1 VNRWVYLIY
10 PATFAAAAV
19 MRIAAA
25 NGGQYRP
32 SDLLVIL
39 TAAVAIAVVVTGLAL
54 LLARAVRADD
64 VVERAAPIA
73 ALAVIWFVD
82 FVPLQNALSQ
92 VSWRLSREVVLVPA
106 GVLVSLVV
114 VSWSLRQPA
123 GRLRGLN
130 RFGAIFGSLL
140 LAFGVIGTIRGDAAS
155 SRVLAHSA
163 LARDL
168 SRPVPAGP
176 QSTANGPLRDIYLII
191 LDGHANARARREV
204 LGDSSTAFEDSLR
217 ALGFVI
223 PPEATSNY
231 IHTFLSLSS
240 LLNFEQITQIANEV
254 RVTSTDF
261 ALPKYLIENN
271 RTARFLK
278 ARGYRYLL
286 FPSAW
291 FDATQFSPLA
301 DSVYVARATFNI
313 REALRRTELR
323 TVVAQTTLLHPL
335 VRLPKMPDLGEFDA
349 LKDVPSD
356 TAPTFAFAHVMLPH
370 LPYVYDSACRPL
382 RRPITS
388 AEENDSPEQRAA
400 YLAQVTCV
408 DRMTLDAVRGIL
420 RRSPTPPIILVLADH
435 GSRFTDVRFYE
446 HPESVSRDFVKERF
460 GAFAAAY
467 VPAGGDSAFTQ
478 PITLVNVFRHV
489 LSYYFGA
496 DLPPLPPEYYVSG
509 ARPYVFYPV
518 PAAMISTVGPSPDP
532 ERGHGETVLKPHGAV
547 VPVTAQRPAPPR

>member
-1 VNRWVYLIY
+1 VNRFVDLIY

-19 MRIAAA
+19 LRIAAV
-25 NGGQYRP
+25 NGGQYRR
-32 SDLLVIL
+32 SDLLIIL
-39 TAAVAIAVVVTGLAL
+39 TAAVAIAAVVTGLTL
-54 LLARAVRADD
+54 LLVRAVRADD

-73 ALAVIWFVD
+73 ALAVIWFFD
-82 FVPLQNALSQ
+82 FVPLQSALSQ

-106 GVLVSLVV
+106 GVLVLLLVIA
-114 VSWSLRQPA
+114 WSLRQPA
-123 GRLRGLN
+123 GRLRSLN
-130 RFGAIFGSLL
+130 KFGAIFGWLL
-140 LAFGVIGTIRGDAAS
+140 LAFGVIGTARGDVAT

-168 SRPVPAGP
+168 SKPIPTGP
-176 QSTANGPLRDIYLII
+176 QSAANGPLRDIYLIV
-191 LDGHANARARREV
+191 LDGHANARTRREV

-231 IHTFLSLSS
+231 IHTFLSLAS
-240 LLNFEQITQIANEV
+240 LLNFEQITHIANEI

-261 ALPKYLIENN
+261 ALPKFLIENN
-271 RTARFLK
+271 HIARFLK

-286 FPSAW
+286 LPSAW
-291 FDATQFSPLA
+291 FAATQFSPLA
-301 DSVYVARATFNI
+301 DSVYVDRRTFNI
-313 REALRRTELR
+313 RDALRRTELR

-335 VRLPKMPDLGEFDA
+335 VRLPQMPDLREFDA

-370 LPYVYDSACRPL
+370 IPYVYDSDCRPR
-382 RRPITS
+382 RRPITL

-400 YLAQVTCV
+400 YLAQVACV

-467 VPAGGDSAFTQ
+467 LPAGGDSAFRQ

-489 LSYYFGA
+489 LAHYFGA
-496 DLPPLPPEYYVSG
+496 ELPPLPAEHYVSG

-518 PAAMISTVGPSPDP
+518 PAAMISAFAASREPS
-532 ERGHGETVLKPHGAV
+532 GARSM
-547 VPVTAQRPAPPR
+547 P